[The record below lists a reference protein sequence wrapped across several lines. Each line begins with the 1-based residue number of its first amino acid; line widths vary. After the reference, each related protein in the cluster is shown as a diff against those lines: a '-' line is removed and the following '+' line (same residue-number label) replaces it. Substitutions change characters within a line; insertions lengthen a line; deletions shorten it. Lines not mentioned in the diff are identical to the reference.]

1 MLFSGVCVSNL
12 PKKQSSSSVMAIIV
26 AIFAISTASI
36 FIRFAQREAPS
47 IVIAAYRLGLAT
59 AVLAPIALWKYR
71 PEILSLSKKQL
82 GLILLSGTF
91 LAFHFV
97 SWITS
102 LEYTSV
108 ASSVV
113 LVTTAPLWVAVFSP
127 LFLKEKI
134 SKAVAMGLIMALAG
148 GVVVGLSNACM
159 VSQHGLTCP
168 SFSSFIDSR
177 SSYGDL
183 LALIGALCS
192 ASYLMIG
199 RSVRST
205 LSLVPYTTLVYG
217 TSAIILIVLAVIT
230 GERFTGYSGDIYIW
244 LVALAL
250 IPQIL
255 GHSIFNWAL
264 KYLSAAYVSIALLG
278 EPVGTV
284 ILAYFLLRE
293 SPTVLE
299 LAGGSLIL
307 LGIYFASRA
316 EFKG

>member
-1 MLFSGVCVSNL
+1 
-12 PKKQSSSSVMAIIV
+12 MAIIV
-26 AIFAISTASI
+26 AIAAISTASI

-59 AVLAPIALWKYR
+59 IVLAPIALWKYR
-71 PEILSLSKKQL
+71 AEISTLSKKQL
-82 GLILLSGTF
+82 GLVALSGAF
-91 LAFHFV
+91 LAFHFA

-127 LFLKEKI
+127 VFLNEKI
-134 SKAVAMGLIMALAG
+134 GKAVAMGLVLALVG
-148 GVVVGLSNACM
+148 GIVVGLSNAC
-159 VSQHGLTCP
+159 SFGQHGLTCP
-168 SFSSFIDSR
+168 SFAEFFDSQ

-183 LALIGALCS
+183 LALIGAMCS

-199 RSVRST
+199 RSVRAN

-217 TSAIILIVLAVIT
+217 TAAGILVVMALFT
-230 GERFTGYSGDIYIW
+230 GEKFTGYSGDIYIW
-244 LVALAL
+244 LIALAL
-250 IPQIL
+250 IPQIV

-293 SPTVLE
+293 SPTLLE
-299 LAGGSLIL
+299 LAGGILIL
-307 LGIYFASRA
+307 LGIYLASRA
-316 EFKG
+316 EFKK